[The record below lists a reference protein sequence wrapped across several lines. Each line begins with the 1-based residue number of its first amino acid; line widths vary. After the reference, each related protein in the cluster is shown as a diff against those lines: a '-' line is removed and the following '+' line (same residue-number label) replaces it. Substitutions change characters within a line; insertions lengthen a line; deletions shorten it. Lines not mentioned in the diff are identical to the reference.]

1 MRITGTNSYV
11 KFDLENGHVLKA
23 EGEMLTN
30 GRFVAFKDTMNR
42 WEPPFEKETL
52 SNDDINEII
61 KQVNSN
67 MNESTIQIT
76 FE

>member
-11 KFDLENGHVLKA
+11 KIDLENGHVLKA

-30 GRFVAFKDTMNR
+30 GRFVVFKDSMNH

-61 KQVNSN
+61 KHVKNN
-67 MNESTIQIT
+67 MNEDTIQIT